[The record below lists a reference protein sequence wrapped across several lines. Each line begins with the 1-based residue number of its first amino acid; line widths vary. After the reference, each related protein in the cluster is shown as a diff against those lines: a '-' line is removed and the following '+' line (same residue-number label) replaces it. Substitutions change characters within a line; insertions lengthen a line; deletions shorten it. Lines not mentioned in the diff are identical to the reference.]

1 MRTCPSCGAS
11 NPEGARFCVAC
22 GSSLVPGCR
31 QCGAELPEG
40 ARFCPACGTPV
51 GPAAPAPAG
60 TERKVVTVLFAD
72 LEGSTGL
79 GERLDPERLGELLDT
94 YFTAMREEIEAEG
107 GTVEKF
113 IGDAVMA
120 AFGVPTAHEDDP
132 ARALR
137 AALRMRERLRT
148 LNVELERRYGV
159 ALRVRTGIN
168 TGEVLA
174 AVNPQPGDAMV
185 TGDAVNTAARLEQM
199 AEAGQVVVAERTA
212 RAARAFW
219 FRPIGDVALRGKSAG
234 VPAVLLESAAPARP
248 ERGVPGLGAP
258 MVGRERELDLL
269 RSVYERAVAE
279 GRPALV
285 TVYGDPG
292 VGKSRLTREFVAW
305 AEAGDAA
312 PTVVRGRCLPYGD
325 GVTYW
330 PLAEI
335 LKSLA
340 GIRDSDTPDATLRRL
355 RTFGGE
361 RLADDIVAERERATA
376 ALAYTVGVED
386 PEHPFSRVEPREVR
400 ARIHAAWRSL
410 FSSLGRERPVVAVVE
425 DIHWADTALLDLL
438 EELADRVAGPVVF
451 VCPARPELTESRP
464 TWGGG
469 KRNRSAIA
477 LEPLGPHE
485 SERLIGA
492 LLAVD
497 DLPGEVRGRI
507 LERAE
512 GNPFFLEEIVR
523 HLIDDGRIVHEEGR
537 WRATSNVADVDIPDT
552 VQGVLAARIDLL
564 DAADKR
570 ILQRAAVVGRVFWP
584 GPVGRLLNGEAA
596 TLRETLD
603 RLEDRELV
611 LSRLGSSIAGEP
623 EYLFKHILTR
633 EVAYETLPRRERGS
647 AHAAVAAWL
656 EDTAGARA
664 REFIELLAY
673 HWEEAFRSELESSGD
688 TERVAELR
696 ARAFDALVTASEDA
710 RRRFAVR
717 HASSLAER
725 ALALAADDEHRAIA
739 LEQIGSVAL
748 SDYQGDRAWE
758 TLKEAVEIRLRATPE
773 DRTRIAALCARAV
786 EAPLRWPG
794 SMRTVADERE
804 VARFIEIGFAN
815 VPEGDSEERA
825 RLLMSRAFIP
835 FAAGP
840 HRLIAD
846 EELRAS
852 EEAGLAASEIAMR
865 LGRPDLASASLD
877 AAVTSPGGRGDFGR
891 MREINARRLAL
902 ADRLD
907 DPFELGDIYSMNAWC
922 NAFIGNLETA
932 RAHAERGV
940 SVAGDSPTGVGSLTW
955 LAFALFCLGEWD
967 RVVDEIQ
974 PEIERRLGDRAD
986 APPHFSVPA
995 FGAAAFI
1002 TDARSAPSAARYLG
1016 VLRAWLG
1023 TTQGYSAGMVDA
1035 WLAMILTRRG
1045 AIDEARRIIDA
1056 LPPNVRFAVS
1066 RPLIDA
1072 ATAQVL
1078 AASAAWD
1085 EAAAFLSATREYAER
1100 AELVSLPA
1108 HLDRLEALA
1117 SRATGDDGRA
1127 RALLER
1133 AAETFGAIGDR
1144 WNLALVEL
1152 DVAELLA
1159 DVGERSAS
1167 SERCRSAAAVVRDLG
1182 AIEEIERANAI
1193 ERRLTESG
1201 GGDSAG

>member
-1 MRTCPSCGAS
+1 MPACPNCGGS
-11 NPEGARFCVAC
+11 NAGDARFCSSC
-22 GSSLVPGCR
+22 GSSLVAGCR
-31 QCGAELPEG
+31 RCGAELPEG
-40 ARFCPACGTPV
+40 ARFCSACGRPV
-51 GPAAPAPAG
+51 EGGASASAG
-60 TERKVVTVLFAD
+60 AERKVVTVLFAD

-94 YFTAMREEIEAEG
+94 YFAAMREEIEAEG
-107 GTVEKF
+107 GAVEKF

-137 AALRMRERLRT
+137 AALHMRERLAS

-159 ALRVRTGIN
+159 ALRVRTGVN

-174 AVNPQPGDAMV
+174 AVNPLPGDAMV
-185 TGDAVNTAARLEQM
+185 TGDTVNTAARLEQM
-199 AEAGQVVVAERTA
+199 AQPGEIVVAERTA
-212 RAARAFW
+212 RAARVFAF
-219 FRPIGDVALRGKSAG
+219 RQLGDVSLRGKSAG
-234 VPAVLLESAAPARP
+234 VPAVVLEGAAPAP
-248 ERGVPGLGAP
+248 ERGVPGLHAP

-269 RSVYERAVAE
+269 RSVYERTVAE

-305 AEAGDAA
+305 AEAGDEG
-312 PTVVRGRCLPYGD
+312 PIVVRGRCLPYGD
-325 GVTYW
+325 GVIYW

-340 GIRDSDTPDATLRRL
+340 GIRDSDPPGATLLRL
-355 RTFGGE
+355 RSFGAE
-361 RLADDIVAERERATA
+361 RLTDDVVTQRERATA

-386 PEHPFSRVEPREVR
+386 PEHPFSSVEPREVR

-410 FSSLGRERPVVAVVE
+410 FSSLAREHPLVAVIE
-425 DIHWADTALLDLL
+425 DIHWADSALLDLL
-438 EELADRVAGPVVF
+438 EEVADRVAGPVVF

-469 KRNRSAIA
+469 RRNRSSIA
-477 LEPLGPHE
+477 LEPLGADD

-497 DLPGEVRGRI
+497 DLPDDTRARI

-523 HLIDDGRIVHEEGR
+523 HLIDDGRIAHEDGR
-537 WRATSNVADVDIPDT
+537 WRATSEVADVDIPDT

-564 DAADKR
+564 EPADKR

-596 TLRETLD
+596 TVQETLD

-647 AHAAVAAWL
+647 AHAAVAGWL
-656 EDTAGARA
+656 EETAGERA

-673 HWEEAFRSELESSGD
+673 HWEEAFRSELESAAQSD
-688 TERVAELR
+688 RIATLR
-696 ARAFDALVTASEDA
+696 ARAFDALLTASEDA

-725 ALALAADDEHRAIA
+725 ALALAEDDEHRAIA

-758 TLKEAVEIRLRATPE
+758 TLKEAVGLRLRATP
-773 DRTRIAALCARAV
+773 RAAARIAALCARAV

-794 SMRTVADERE
+794 SMRTVADEDE
-804 VARFIEIGFAN
+804 VGRIVEIGFAHL
-815 VPEGDSEERA
+815 PEGDSEERA
-825 RLLMSRAFIP
+825 RLLMARAFRP

-840 HRLIAD
+840 HREVTD
-846 EELRAS
+846 EELGAS
-852 EEAGLAASEIAMR
+852 EEAGLAASDMAMR

-877 AAVTSPGGRGDFGR
+877 AAVTAPGNRGNFGR
-891 MREINARRLAL
+891 MKAINAKRLAL
-902 ADRLD
+902 VDRLD

-922 NAFIGNLETA
+922 DAFVGNLRVA
-932 RAHAERGV
+932 RQHAERGV
-940 SVAGDSPTGVGSLTW
+940 SVAGDSPTVVGCLSW
-955 LAFALFCLGEWD
+955 LAFTAFCLGDWTT
-967 RVVDEIQ
+967 VLDEVQ
-974 PEIERRLGDRAD
+974 PELERRLGDRAD
-986 APPHFSVPA
+986 SPPHFSVPA
-995 FGAAAFI
+995 YGAAAFI
-1002 TDARSAPSAARYLG
+1002 AGARSAPTAARYLDI
-1016 VLRAWLG
+1016 LRAWLG

-1035 WLAMILTRRG
+1035 WLAMILSHHG
-1045 AIDEARRIIDA
+1045 AVDEARAVIDA
-1056 LPPNVRFAVS
+1056 IPPNVRFAVS
-1066 RPLIDA
+1066 RPFIDA
-1072 ATAQVL
+1072 AAAQVL
-1078 AASAAWD
+1078 AASSSWD
-1085 EAAAFLSATREYAER
+1085 AAAGFLGPTRSYADH
-1100 AELVSLPA
+1100 AQLIALPA
-1108 HLDRLEALA
+1108 HLDRLDGLMTA
-1117 SRATGDDGRA
+1117 ATGNADRALELLMRA
-1127 RALLER
+1127 RT
-1133 AAETFGAIGDR
+1133 TFATMGDR
-1144 WNLALVEL
+1144 WNAAVLDLDLAGAFQATSDTTSAALRCDEAETVFADLRSIRDLER
-1152 DVAELLA
+1152 VRTTRAELR
-1159 DVGERSAS
+1159 GTPE
-1167 SERCRSAAAVVRDLG
+1167 
-1182 AIEEIERANAI
+1182 
-1193 ERRLTESG
+1193 TT
-1201 GGDSAG
+1201 